1 VIHRSRL
8 KNLHRRLA
16 SKGPCPECG
25 FDPTLPA
32 EIVFSDEGPEEPSD
46 PCPVCG
52 EREFVVLTF
61 GDEAEA
67 VEYERRS

>member
-32 EIVFSDEGPEEPSD
+32 EIVFDDEADDEPSD
-46 PCPVCG
+46 PCPTCG
-52 EREFVVLTF
+52 QRESIVLTF
-61 GDEAEA
+61 GDET
-67 VEYERRS
+67 RIGN